1 MSPNRREFLGLS
13 CSCLGLV
20 AASDLKAF
28 AGQPGP
34 AGGSMADWTA
44 QHLTQGYWS
53 ADALLLSAIKY
64 MKKPEE
70 TVSAATG
77 FGGGMGRKD
86 LCGYVTGGVMA
97 IGLFSGAA
105 KGGDKAGRQKCQR
118 LTKEYLDWWAA
129 STPLRCGDIK
139 QPCDY
144 KAMGAKAS
152 EFLQKMF
159 ERETQKG

>member
-1 MSPNRREFLGLS
+1 MSSNRREFLTLS
-13 CSCLGLV
+13 CSCLGLL

-28 AGQPGP
+28 CGQAGP
-34 AGGSMADWTA
+34 AGGSMAGWTA
-44 QHLTQGYWS
+44 QHLNEGYWS
-53 ADALLLSAIKY
+53 ADSLLLSALKY
-64 MKKPEE
+64 MKKPEDI
-70 TVSAATG
+70 VSAATG

-118 LTKEYLDWWAA
+118 LTKEYLDWWA
-129 STPLRCGDIK
+129 SGNPLHCGEIK

-144 KAMGAKAS
+144 KAMGEKTS
-152 EFLQKMF
+152 EFLQKLF